1 MQGNF
6 AQVAAQQ

>member
-6 AQVAAQQ
+6 AQVAQQ